1 MAKTVLKERLIVKAI
16 LATEAR
22 VHGHPLVTFVYVNT
36 VDMGLHAYQQ
46 STSQGLHSV
55 TCSITHHT

>member
-36 VDMGLHAYQQ
+36 VDMGLHAYQVNRYSVSLMSCQ
-46 STSQGLHSV
+46 SLRFV
-55 TCSITHHT
+55 